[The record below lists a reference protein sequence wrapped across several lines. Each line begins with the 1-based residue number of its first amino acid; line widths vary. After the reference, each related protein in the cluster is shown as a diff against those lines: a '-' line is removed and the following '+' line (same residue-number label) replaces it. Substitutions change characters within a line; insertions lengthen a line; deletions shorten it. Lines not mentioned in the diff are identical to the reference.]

1 VIVTTAQEPGEP
13 SYLGRHRPPSRKRLL
28 VKVAVV
34 LGAVAVV
41 LTAVGVVITVTMDGD
56 DKGTYASGGVGDL
69 CPLVDA
75 EPVAGWSLTERERTP
90 STVAEPRPE
99 AVSCTVRLTGE
110 EGAAVYTTAE
120 LRATLRVYSSV
131 NDAKA
136 GYSGTLDFERS
147 EAREPEI
154 LSGVAEQAG
163 FVTEVSEEAGSE
175 FRLRARDSNA
185 TVDVTVFTTGLSA
198 DDVSNDQVKDAL
210 IKIGTKVL
218 EGARPGS

>member
-1 VIVTTAQEPGEP
+1 MTTAQAPGQP
-13 SYLGRHRPPSRKRLL
+13 GYLGRHRPPSRKRLL

-56 DKGTYASGGVGDL
+56 DKGRYTAGEVSDL

-75 EPVAGWSLTERERTP
+75 EPVAGWNLTEQERSPQNT
-90 STVAEPRPE
+90 AEPRPE
-99 AVSCTVRLTGE
+99 AVGCTVLLSGAE
-110 EGAAVYTTAE
+110 EATVYTTAE
-120 LRATLRVYSSV
+120 LRATLRVYASV

-147 EAREPEI
+147 EQREPEI

-163 FVTEVSEEAGSE
+163 FVSEVTEEAGSE

-218 EGARPGS
+218 EGARSGA

>member
-1 VIVTTAQEPGEP
+1 MTTAQAPGQP
-13 SYLGRHRPPSRKRLL
+13 GYAGRHRPPSRRRLL

-41 LTAVGVVITVTMDGD
+41 LATVGVVITVTMDGD
-56 DKGTYASGGVGDL
+56 EKGSYVAGTVADL

-75 EPVAGWSLTERERTP
+75 EPVAAWKLTERER
-90 STVAEPRPE
+90 VRADQAEPRPE
-99 AVSCTVRLTGE
+99 AVGCAVLLSAD
-110 EGAAVYTTAE
+110 EGATVYTTAE
-120 LRATLRVYSSV
+120 LRATLRVYASV

-147 EAREPEI
+147 EQREPEI

-163 FVTEVSEEAGSE
+163 FVSQVDTEAGSE

-198 DDVSNDQVKDAL
+198 EDVSNDQVKEAL
-210 IKIGTKVL
+210 IEIGTKIL
-218 EGARPGS
+218 EGARSGT